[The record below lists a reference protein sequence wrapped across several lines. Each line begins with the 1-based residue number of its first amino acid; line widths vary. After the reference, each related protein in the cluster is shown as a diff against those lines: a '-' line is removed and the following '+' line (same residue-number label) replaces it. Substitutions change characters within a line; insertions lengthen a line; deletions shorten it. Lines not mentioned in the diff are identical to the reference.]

1 MMLEEDHDVTC
12 YTSPREALRRLLQDQ
27 GFDLVFCDLMMPE
40 LTGMDIYQVLRFN
53 RPGYEARLVFM
64 TGGAFT
70 ASAKRFLAQVPNPRI
85 EKPFNLR
92 ALQRMVQRS
101 IAKRP

>member
-1 MMLEEDHDVTC
+1 MLEEEHDVTC
-12 YTSPREALRRLLQDQ
+12 YTSSRDALKRLLQDQ

-53 RPGYEARLVFM
+53 RPGYETRLVFM

-70 ASAKRFLAQVPNPRI
+70 ASAKQFLAQVPNARI

-92 ALQRMVQRS
+92 ALQRMVQKSVAR
-101 IAKRP
+101 RQ